1 MTQRIVLK
9 GGRLLDPRQDS
20 LGPRRD
26 VQVEGG
32 TITRVAERID
42 DAPGA
47 QVFDLAGLTLMPGL
61 IDAHV
66 HIYMNEANIA
76 ALSHVPQ
83 TYAAAKSGFMMRQM
97 LHRGWTTVRDVAG
110 GDYGMRDAVEA
121 GYVEAP
127 RLFVGGRAISQTGGH
142 GDFRRRTEE
151 ECACCSALPLFST
164 LADGVPEVIKATRE
178 QLRQGADHIKIMLSG
193 GVASPSDPLDSIQ
206 YRVDEIVAC
215 VEEAER
221 WGSYVCAHA
230 YSDVAIRRG
239 ILNGIR
245 TIEHGNFVGGETADM
260 MAERGAFVVPTLIV
274 HEANVRLGAASGKSP
289 ASMEKNERVRVAGLQ
304 ALQTYRQAGVQ
315 IGFGSDLSMH
325 TQHFQNDGLLFHAQV
340 LSNADVLR
348 SATIVNARIL
358 KQEHRLGELIAGA
371 IADLLVVR
379 GDPFEDLSV
388 LANPDALLGVMKAG
402 TFVKKPSSFNLQ
414 SPGHGHSLSHG
425 DNQK

>member
-1 MTQRIVLK
+1 MNAVGQAKGRFLLK
-9 GGRLLDPRQDS
+9 GGYLLDPRKDS
-20 LGPRRD
+20 LGDPTDIFVEDGKIVATEAGATPPQGAEVID
-26 VQVEGG
+26 VS
-32 TITRVAERID
+32 
-42 DAPGA
+42 
-47 QVFDLAGLTLMPGL
+47 GLTVMPGL

-76 ALSHVPQ
+76 ANSNVPQ
-83 TYAAAKSGFMMRQM
+83 TYAAAKSVFMMGQM

-121 GYVEAP
+121 GYVDAP
-127 RLFVGGRAISQTGGH
+127 RLFVGGKAISQTGGH
-142 GDFRRRTEE
+142 GDFRRKTED
-151 ECACCSALPLFST
+151 ECMCCGALPLFST
-164 LADGVPEVIKATRE
+164 LADGVPDVIKATRE
-178 QLRQGADHIKIMLSG
+178 QLRLGADHIKMMLSG

-206 YRVDEIVAC
+206 YRVDEIAAC

-239 ILNGIR
+239 VVNGIR
-245 TIEHGNFVGGETADM
+245 TIEHGNFVGEETAGI

-289 ASMEKNERVRVAGLQ
+289 ASMEKNERVRQGGLK
-304 ALQTYRQAGVQ
+304 ALEIYRKEGVQ

-325 TQHFQNDGLLFHAQV
+325 TQHFQNEGLVYHAQV

-348 SATIVNARIL
+348 SATIVNAKIIR
-358 KQEHRLGELIAGA
+358 QEGVLGELIPGA

-379 GDPFEDLSV
+379 GNPYENMSV
-388 LANPDALLGVMKAG
+388 LADGNALLGIMKDG
-402 TFVKKPSSFNLQ
+402 CFVKRP
-414 SPGHGHSLSHG
+414 
-425 DNQK
+425 

>member
-1 MTQRIVLK
+1 M
-9 GGRLLDPRQDS
+9 
-20 LGPRRD
+20 
-26 VQVEGG
+26 
-32 TITRVAERID
+32 
-42 DAPGA
+42 
-47 QVFDLAGLTLMPGL
+47 
-61 IDAHV
+61 
-66 HIYMNEANIA
+66 
-76 ALSHVPQ
+76 
-83 TYAAAKSGFMMRQM
+83 
-97 LHRGWTTVRDVAG
+97 AG

-142 GDFRRRTEE
+142 GDFRRRTED

-206 YRVDEIVAC
+206 YRVDEIAAC

-239 ILNGIR
+239 VLNGIR
-245 TIEHGNFVGGETADM
+245 TIEHGNFVGAETADI
-260 MAERGAFVVPTLIV
+260 MAERGTFVVPTLIV

-289 ASMEKNERVRVAGLQ
+289 AAMEKNERVRQGGLQ
-304 ALQTYRQAGVQ
+304 ALEVYRKAGVQ

-325 TQHFQNDGLLFHAQV
+325 TQHFQNDGLAFHAQS

-358 KQEHRLGELIAGA
+358 RQEGQLGELIPGA

-379 GDPFEDLSV
+379 GNPYEDLRV
-388 LANPDALLGVMKAG
+388 LADSTALLAVMKAG
-402 TFVKKPSSFNLQ
+402 SFAKKPSTFQ
-414 SPGHGHSLSHG
+414 P
-425 DNQK
+425 Q